1 MHAQAEDTLTILP
14 DGVLIQQSLAGNQDA
29 FEELVH
35 RYKGMLFYVI
45 YPCLRDYH
53 ESQDIVQEVFFQLYR
68 SLDTIRLDGSLKAWL
83 FKVARNRCLDRLRRK
98 RPTYFSEAGLDTE
111 EDEESPLDVLVDI
124 DPLPEE
130 QLEQRE
136 QAKRLRGAIRELPEK
151 YRLVVALR
159 YETKMSYQSIARVLN
174 IPESTVKTQFH
185 RAKRLL
191 RASET
196 VLLYIGGG
204 NEHVHTEGNST
215 RSAH

>member
-1 MHAQAEDTLTILP
+1 MQTRAPAENPLVVIP

-29 FEELVH
+29 FEALVH

-53 ESQDIVQEVFFQLYR
+53 ESQDIVQDVFFQLYR

-83 FKVARNRCLDRLRRK
+83 FKVAHNRCLDQLRRK
-98 RPTYFSEAGLDTE
+98 RPTYFSEVGLDNE
-111 EDEESPLDVLVDI
+111 EDEDSPLDALVDI

-136 QAKRLRGAIRELPEK
+136 QAKRLHLAIRELPAK

-159 YETKMSYQSIARVLN
+159 FETKMSYQAIGRALN
-174 IPESTVKTQFH
+174 IPESTVKTQLH

-191 RASET
+191 RVSKS
-196 VLLYIGGG
+196 VLICYQ
-204 NEHVHTEGNST
+204 
-215 RSAH
+215 